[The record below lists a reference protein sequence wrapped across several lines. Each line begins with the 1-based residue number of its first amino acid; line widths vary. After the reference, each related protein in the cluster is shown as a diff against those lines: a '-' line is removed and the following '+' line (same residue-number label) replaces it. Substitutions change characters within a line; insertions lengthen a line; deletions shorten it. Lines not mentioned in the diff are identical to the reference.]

1 MKQKIVNY
9 RLFNAVAFSCLL
21 ATVLIV
27 MTGCFKVKEFYIT
40 DKISKDS
47 PSLVIENILDIYQQ
61 YQGSYNGTDNENKDI
76 KYRYKY
82 SGNFTQE
89 SLENTYRL
97 SFYIKLDSTD
107 FAKVTGFEHV
117 SESDRVANGI
127 VLLPC
132 DSSLDYS
139 DYKKYP
145 IFEFAT
151 QVRFYTET
159 NRTIGITGAHFKI
172 EDLEEIGYISE
183 DRNEQKDLCLFEKTE
198 TSGWGWKHN
207 TSSNKL
213 RYTAQEINAIMEEY
227 EGLR

>member
-21 ATVLIV
+21 TTVLIV

-61 YQGSYNGTDNENKDI
+61 YQGSYDGTDNGNKDI

-97 SFYIKLDSTD
+97 SFYIKLDSTNLEE
-107 FAKVTGFEHV
+107 VTGIEDDEHKIF
-117 SESDRVANGI
+117 GI

-139 DYKKYP
+139 DYEKYP
-145 IFEFAT
+145 IFNFGD

-159 NRTIGITGAHFKI
+159 NRTIGITGAHLKI